1 MIISTAFPPE
11 EGIGNYVYGLS
22 QQLIRKGHQV
32 TIFTRGSFPKVKK
45 EKIDG
50 ISVVKAPFFPL
61 YPLYVHLHE
70 VMLNSVFQKM
80 EDEFDLVHIHSPLC
94 PMVKTRL
101 PIVATIHTPMM
112 IDTQMRYDEAGD
124 VHSKIEHLMGR
135 TISYHFE
142 QKLIERA
149 EKITTVSYSV
159 RDELESYGLDKQSI
173 DVIGN
178 GVDEQVFL
186 PSGARSDTPLIL
198 YTGRI
203 DYRKGL
209 YDLIESS
216 RYICEMHPDA
226 QFIITGKGH
235 LLEKLQTRVKVLGL
249 SDHFDFAG
257 FVSKSDLIRLYQQ
270 ATIYVLPSHYEG
282 LPTVL
287 LEAMACGAPVVA
299 TAVSGTLDVIEDGVN
314 GLLVPSKQPMK
325 IADAVHGIL
334 ADRSLQHQLSENAR
348 KTIQQ
353 KFTWDIISDS
363 YLRIYEGLQ

>member
-32 TIFTRGSFPKVKK
+32 TLFTRGSFPKVQK
-45 EKIDG
+45 ESIDG
-50 ISVVKAPFFPL
+50 ITVIKAPFFPL

-94 PMVKTRL
+94 PMVKTSL

-112 IDTQMRYDEAGD
+112 VDTQMRYDEAGD

-135 TISYHFE
+135 TVSYHFE
-142 QKLIERA
+142 QKLIDHA
-149 EKITTVSYSV
+149 QKITTVSHSV
-159 RDELESYGLDKQSI
+159 REELESYGLEKESI

-178 GVDEQVFL
+178 GVDEKLFV
-186 PSGARSDTPLIL
+186 PSGERSETPMIL

-209 YDLIESS
+209 YDLIDSS
-216 RYICEMHPDA
+216 RIICQMHPDVK
-226 QFIITGKGH
+226 FVITGKGH
-235 LLEKLQTRVKVLGL
+235 LLEKLQSKVDSLGL
-249 SDHFDFAG
+249 RDHFDFVG

-270 ATIYVLPSHYEG
+270 ATLYVLPSHYEG

-299 TAVSGTLDVIEDGVN
+299 TAVSGNLDVIEDGVN
-314 GLLVPSKQPMK
+314 GLLVPSKQPRK
-325 IADAVHGIL
+325 IAEAVHSIL
-334 ADRSLQHQLSENAR
+334 EDQSLQNQLSAMAR
-348 KTIQQ
+348 KTIEQ

-363 YLRIYEGLQ
+363 YQKIYEELV